1 MSVRRKVWF
10 TFIGIIILAV
20 LAGLVDYPKGP
31 NLKIGSYFKEIK
43 VHLGLDLSGG
53 TRLVYQADTAK
64 VEEKDRAS
72 ALDGV
77 RDVIE
82 RRINAFGVSEPVI
95 QTNKSGD
102 NWRVIVELPGITDIS
117 EAIKRIG
124 ETPILEFKEPAP
136 PVELT
141 DQQKKEIEDY
151 NKQAKKKADDILVQ
165 ATINGA
171 DFAALAK
178 EKSEDPGSQEQGG
191 DLGFF
196 GEGEMVAEFN
206 DVVFNKAQI
215 GVVYPELVE
224 TVYGY
229 HIVLKTD
236 ERVTE
241 GKKEARAS
249 HILILKKSEAD
260 YQTGE
265 SYVNTGLSGQ
275 QLKRAYV
282 EFDNQTGAPSVG
294 LEFNDEGKKLFAKIT
309 ERNVNKIV
317 AIYLDGSPIS
327 LPRVNEKIADGR
339 AVITGNFTLAEA
351 KTLAQRLNSGALP
364 IPVTLISQQNI
375 GATLG
380 KISVQ
385 KSLFAGLIGLI
396 AVGLYMIIFYRL
408 PGILSVF
415 ALIIYSLVA
424 LAIFKLW
431 PVTMTLAGVAGFIL
445 SIGMAVDA
453 NVLIFERMKE
463 ELRSGKPLDLA
474 IEDGFKRAWLSI
486 RDSNVSSIITCIILA
501 WFGTSL
507 IKGFAI
513 TLAIG
518 ILVSMFSAI
527 TVSRTFLR
535 LMIGPRLS
543 RHLNWFGVKPNNTP
557 QTNV

>member
-1 MSVRRKVWF
+1 MSIRRKVWL

-20 LAGLVDYPKGP
+20 LAGFVDYPKGP
-31 NLKIGSYFKEIK
+31 NIRIGSYFKEIK

-53 TRLVYQADTAK
+53 TSLVYQADTSNIPEGDK
-64 VEEKDRAS
+64 AS
-72 ALDGV
+72 ALEGV

-82 RRINAFGVSEPVI
+82 RRVNTFGVSEPVI
-95 QTNKSGD
+95 QTNKSGE
-102 NWRVIVELPGITDIS
+102 NWRVVVELPGVTDIK
-117 EAIKRIG
+117 EAIQRIG
-124 ETPILEFKEPAP
+124 ETPLLEFKEEAP
-136 PVELT
+136 PVVLT
-141 DQQKKEIEDY
+141 DEQNKEIADY
-151 NKQAKKKADDILVQ
+151 NIQAKKKAEEVL
-165 ATINGA
+165 ALALKSGA
-171 DFAALAK
+171 DFSALAS
-178 EKSEDPGSQEQGG
+178 EYSEDPGSKDQGG

-196 GEGEMVAEFN
+196 NEGDMVAEFN
-206 DVVFNKAQI
+206 DVSFNKAQK

-229 HIVLKTD
+229 HIILKTD
-236 ERVTE
+236 EKETDGV
-241 GKKEARAS
+241 KEARAS

-260 YQTGE
+260 YQTGGA
-265 SYVNTGLSGQ
+265 YVDTGLSGQ

-282 EFDNQTGAPSVG
+282 EFDNQTGVPTVG
-294 LEFNDEGKKLFAKIT
+294 LEFNDEGKNLFADIT
-309 ERNVNKIV
+309 ERNIGKIV

-327 LPRVNEKIADGR
+327 LPTVNDKIADGR
-339 AVITGNFTLAEA
+339 AVISGTFSLDEA

-364 IPVTLISQQNI
+364 VPITLISQQNI

-385 KSLFAGLIGLI
+385 KSLFAGLIGLL
-396 AVGLYMIIFYRL
+396 AVAVFMIFFYRL
-408 PGILSVF
+408 PGLLSVL
-415 ALIIYSLVA
+415 ALLNYTLIV

-445 SIGMAVDA
+445 SIGIAVDA
-453 NVLIFERMKE
+453 NILIFERIKE

-474 IEDGFKRAWLSI
+474 VEEGFKRAWLSI

-535 LMIGPRLS
+535 LIVGPRLS
-543 RHLNWFGVKPNNTP
+543 KHLAWFGVKPDNSWEK
-557 QTNV
+557 NV

>member
-1 MSVRRKVWF
+1 MSIRRKVWL
-10 TFIGIIILAV
+10 TFSGIILLAV
-20 LAGLVDYPKGP
+20 LAGLLDYPKGP
-31 NLKIGSYFKEIK
+31 NIKIGSYFKEIK

-53 TRLVYQADTAK
+53 TRLVYQADTANIAEADK
-64 VEEKDRAS
+64 AS

-95 QTNKSGD
+95 QTNKSGE
-102 NWRVIVELPGITDIS
+102 NWRVTVELPGITDIS
-117 EAIKRIG
+117 QAIKLIG
-124 ETPILEFKEPAP
+124 ETPLLEFKEEAPAA
-136 PVELT
+136 VLSDE
-141 DQQKKEIEDY
+141 QKKEIEDY
-151 NKQAKKKADDILVQ
+151 NKQAKEKALGML
-165 ATINGA
+165 AEALKSGA
-171 DFAALAK
+171 DFAALAS
-178 EKSEDPGSQEQGG
+178 EYSEDPGSKDQGG

-206 DVVFNKAQI
+206 EVAFSKAVK

-229 HIVLKTD
+229 HIILKTD
-236 ERVTE
+236 EKVTD
-241 GKKEARAS
+241 GKKEVRAS

-265 SYVNTGLSGQ
+265 AYVETGLSGQ
-275 QLKRAYV
+275 QLQRAFV
-282 EFDNQTGAPSVG
+282 EFDQNTGAPSVG
-294 LEFNDEGKKLFAKIT
+294 LEFNDEGKKLFSDIT
-309 ERNVNKIV
+309 ERNINKIV

-327 LPRVNEKIADGR
+327 LPTVNSKITEGT
-339 AVITGNFTLAEA
+339 AVITGNFTLTEA

-364 IPVTLISQQNI
+364 VPITLISQQNI

-385 KSLFAGLIGLI
+385 KSLFAGLLGLFSV
-396 AVGLYMIIFYRL
+396 AFFMIIFYRL
-408 PGILSVF
+408 PGLLSVL

-463 ELRSGKPLDLA
+463 ELEAGKPLDLA

-518 ILVSMFSAI
+518 IFVSMFSAI
-527 TVSRTFLR
+527 TVTRTFLR
-535 LMIGPRLS
+535 LMVGPRLS
-543 RHLNWFGVKPNNTP
+543 SHLAWFGVKQNHTP
-557 QTNV
+557 EKNV